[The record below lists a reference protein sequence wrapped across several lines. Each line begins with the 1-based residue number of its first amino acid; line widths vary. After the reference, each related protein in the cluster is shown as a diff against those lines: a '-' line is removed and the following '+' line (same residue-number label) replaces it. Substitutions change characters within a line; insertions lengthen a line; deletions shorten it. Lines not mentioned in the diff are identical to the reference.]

1 MGGHPA
7 TFAGLAGMGDLIAT
21 CISPQSRNRYV
32 GEQLGR
38 GRKIDEIIDEMSMV
52 AEGVKT
58 SKVVMELGE
67 QYGVDLPIA
76 GSVYSVVHEGAPAAS
91 AYRGLLGRNVR
102 AEMHGMPNS

>member
-1 MGGHPA
+1 
-7 TFAGLAGMGDLIAT
+7 MGDLIAT

-67 QYGVDLPIA
+67 EYGVDLPIA
-76 GSVYSVVHEGAPAAS
+76 EEVHGVVHEGRAATD
-91 AYRGLLGRNVR
+91 AYRGLLGRGYR